1 MTEIDYSKR
10 SFSYYP
16 TNAIVYAKCI
26 DGKWTDP
33 VVTKDFNLTLH
44 SFAGVFHYGPA
55 CFEGGKAFRGI
66 DGRVRLFRPDEN
78 AKRMI
83 SGAEYLDMPA
93 PSVEMFVEFC
103 KMCIQANL
111 DFIPPYE
118 SGASLYLRP
127 VLFGCN
133 PQLGVHS
140 ADDVLFAVMA
150 SGVGT
155 YSGAKA
161 LSPGT
166 AVISRNYDRAATY
179 GSGRYKLGANYA
191 QSLHAYNLAHKS
203 GYRDL
208 LFLDT
213 ATHTHIEEFGAS
225 NFFAIKDGS
234 FITPDS
240 PSVLPSITN
249 KSLRT
254 LAEDMGLKIERRT
267 VYVDELESLEEV
279 NSCGTAA
286 VITPICRIDDK
297 PALESD
303 TVTRTYRY
311 AECCGPVSE
320 KLYHRMLGIQ
330 KGLEEDKHG
339 WCMFIE

>member
-1 MTEIDYSKR
+1 M
-10 SFSYYP
+10 
-16 TNAIVYAKCI
+16 
-26 DGKWTDP
+26 
-33 VVTKDFNLTLH
+33 
-44 SFAGVFHYGPA
+44 
-55 CFEGGKAFRGI
+55 
-66 DGRVRLFRPDEN
+66 RLFRPDEN

-103 KMCIQANL
+103 KMCIQANM
-111 DFIPPYE
+111 DFVPPYE

-161 LSPGT
+161 LSPGN

-179 GSGRYKLGANYA
+179 GSGGYKLGANYA

-225 NFFAIKDGS
+225 NFFELAVAVAIALFG
-234 FITPDS
+234 TTS
-240 PSVLPSITN
+240 PAALATTVGVLTEVPVMLTLVRIAN
-249 KSLRT
+249 KS
-254 LAEDMGLKIERRT
+254 KER
-267 VYVDELESLEEV
+267 
-279 NSCGTAA
+279 
-286 VITPICRIDDK
+286 
-297 PALESD
+297 
-303 TVTRTYRY
+303 
-311 AECCGPVSE
+311 
-320 KLYHRMLGIQ
+320 
-330 KGLEEDKHG
+330 
-339 WCMFIE
+339 F